1 MSSSISNSDDTSGK
15 SEWRGWLRTFALA
28 PIAFA
33 VIYIVT
39 VLLDPFSTG
48 RFSPI
53 TRIDIA
59 TRSLLYGH
67 AARVR
72 DTTFNAAVVGNS
84 HGLPL
89 DPARLTAATG
99 QRFVQLSGLGLN
111 PSEQLT
117 IARAVMRNHRHQPFT
132 LILVLDQSWCRADG
146 VRNRVTGFFPAFIFE
161 SSPLEYLRNII
172 SPIAVEAAA
181 YRLLM
186 IFGLAGDNQRRDG
199 YTPLSFP
206 KEWPALQLMQFAN
219 WQRPTW
225 APAADAPLPALD
237 GFRAAAP
244 EFDPELRL
252 VLFFTRL
259 PFLALPMPDSPAAR
273 RLEFCKAR
281 YREFS
286 SKTPRTVFVDRMLD
300 DAFARDMGNFG
311 DIAHVHNRVAPVLEQ
326 DLTSAILRMLA
337 R

>member
-1 MSSSISNSDDTSGK
+1 MSSSISSFDDTSGK
-15 SEWRGWLRTFALA
+15 SEWRAWLRTFALA
-28 PIAFA
+28 PIIFA
-33 VIYIVT
+33 VVYILT

-59 TRSLLYGH
+59 TRNLLYGH

-99 QRFVQLSGLGLN
+99 QRFVQLSAPGLN

-117 IARAVMRNHRHQPFT
+117 IARAVMRNHRHRPFT
-132 LILVLDQSWCRADG
+132 LIMVLDQSWCLADG
-146 VRNRVTGFFPAFIFE
+146 AHNRVRGFFPAFIFE

-186 IFGLAGDNQRRDG
+186 ISGLAGDNRRRDG
-199 YTPLSFP
+199 YRPLSFP

-225 APAADAPLPALD
+225 APAGDAPLPALD
-237 GFRAAAP
+237 GLRAAAS

-259 PFLALPMPDSPAAR
+259 PFFGLPMPGSPAAR

-286 SKTPRTVFVDRMLD
+286 SKTPRTVFIDRMLD
-300 DAFARDMGNFG
+300 DAFARDMSNFG
-311 DIAHVHNRVAPVLEQ
+311 DIAHVHNRMAPVLEQ
-326 DLTSAILRMLA
+326 DLTSAILPMLA